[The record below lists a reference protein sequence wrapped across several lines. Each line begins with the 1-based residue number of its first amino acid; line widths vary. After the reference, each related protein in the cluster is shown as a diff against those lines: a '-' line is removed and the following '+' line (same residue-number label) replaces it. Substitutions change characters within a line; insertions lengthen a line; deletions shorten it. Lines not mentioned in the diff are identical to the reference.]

1 MGAVCILQQLY
12 CIDMQHLPWHSM
24 GTNDVLH
31 ALGSSPQGI
40 STNEAITRL
49 VRDGRNEIPRPRS
62 YRLGKLIWNQIKSPL
77 AIVLLL
83 AGFATILL
91 GEWVDAGVIAVALTL
106 NALLGIYQE
115 GRASRVFDE
124 LTQSLIHD
132 ATVIRNGE
140 HTLVSSYDLVV
151 GDVVVLA
158 GGRIVP
164 ADMRLIE
171 VYDLQVNE
179 SAFTGEWKPVK
190 KHTDMLPVDARDPEK
205 KCMAWGGTIVAQGAG
220 KGVVIATGAQSAFGR
235 LAHATMAVDESET
248 PLLQSVKRL
257 ARAMMVLIGVIL
269 VVVVAIGLVRGETLG
284 TMLLIAIAVAVAAM
298 PEGLPAAVTV
308 VLAVAMEAVLRKGG
322 LVKSLLAAE
331 TLGSTTVILTD
342 KTGTLTEGNMSAVGF
357 YSARGISQ
365 HDATAQYADNTL
377 LIRGAVLASDAF
389 IETIDG
395 VATVRGRPVEKALVE
410 AGRRIGCTQDAMQGI
425 SYNRVDFMQ
434 FESARRYAGSLNRE
448 ADGTHRV
455 YLSGAPEKLL
465 EVATHVAVAQGERV
479 MDAAQR
485 TQFLNVTTQGAQE
498 GRKFIGVAYAH
509 VDHPN
514 IPEDIRAGT
523 PKKLVFLGVIA
534 LADAVR
540 ADVPQEIERAHRAG
554 ARVIM
559 VTGDYPETA
568 RAVAQEAGVVAP
580 GARILTGSEI
590 EHLDDDTLHAALMQV
605 HVVARVLPE
614 QKLRI
619 VSVLRKHGEVVAM
632 TGDGVNDAPALMA
645 ADIGV
650 AVGSGTDV
658 AKAASDV
665 VLLNNTFS
673 TITAAIHEGRRAV
686 DNLRKAVL
694 YLLSTSVSEI
704 VIIAGSVAAG
714 LPLPLLPTQLLW
726 TNIIHEGFMSAP
738 YAFEPA
744 APDAMTRR
752 PHGIHEAI
760 LTGHLRTFIIII
772 SAIGGSLLFAFYI
785 LMYSMHIPIE
795 TVRTLVFAA
804 LSITALSYAL
814 SLKDIHR
821 PLWRIP
827 LFNNTALI
835 FGLCASFGVLIL
847 SLTVPPL
854 RAFLSLTP
862 LNSAHVVILIL
873 FAIASLAAIEI
884 SKVIARAITDGQRPH
899 HS

>member
-1 MGAVCILQQLY
+1 MGAL
-12 CIDMQHLPWHSM
+12 
-24 GTNDVLH
+24 DVVH
-31 ALGSSPQGI
+31 ALDTTIEGLPVA
-40 STNEAITRL
+40 EAKARL
-49 VRDGRNEIPRPRS
+49 LRDGRNEIPKPRS
-62 YRLGKLIWNQIKSPL
+62 FRLGKLIWNQIKSPL

-83 AGFATILL
+83 AGFATLLL
-91 GEWVDAGVIAVALTL
+91 GEWVDGAVIATVLIL

-124 LTQSLIHD
+124 LTRSLIHD
-132 ATVIRNGE
+132 ATVFRNGE
-140 HTLVSSYDLVV
+140 QMLVPSYELVV
-151 GDVVVLA
+151 GDIVSLM
-158 GGRIVP
+158 GGKIVP
-164 ADMRLIE
+164 ADMRLTE
-171 VYDLQVNE
+171 VFDLQINE
-179 SAFTGEWKPVK
+179 SAFTGEWKAVK
-190 KHTDMLPVDARDPEK
+190 KHIDPVAETARDPEK
-205 KCMAWGGTIVAQGAG
+205 LCIAWGGTIVAQGAG
-220 KGVVIATGAQSAFGR
+220 KGVVVSTGAQSAFGR
-235 LAHATMAVDESET
+235 LARATMAVDDSET

-257 ARAMMVLIGVIL
+257 ARAMMVLLGAVLIL
-269 VVVVAIGLVRGETLG
+269 VVVTGLLRGETLG

-308 VLAVAMEAVLRKGG
+308 VLAVAMEAVLKKGG

-357 YSARGISQ
+357 YSARGITQ
-365 HDATAQYADNTL
+365 NDATPQFADNAHI
-377 LIRGAVLASDAF
+377 IRGAVFASDAF
-389 IETIDG
+389 IEQVDS
-395 VATVRGRPVEKALVE
+395 VAVVRGRPVEKAMVE
-410 AGRRIGCTQDAMQGI
+410 AGQRIGCTKEGESGI
-425 SYNRVDFMQ
+425 SFNRIDFMQ
-434 FESARRYAGSLNRE
+434 FESARRYAGSLNKE

-465 EVATHVAVAQGERV
+465 EVATHVAVANGERQI
-479 MDAAQR
+479 DEAQR
-485 TQFLNVTTQGAQE
+485 TQFTTVTSAGAQL

-509 VDHPN
+509 VDHAS
-514 IPEDIRAGT
+514 IPEDIRSGK
-523 PKKLVFLGVIA
+523 PKKLVFLGLVA

-540 ADVPQEIERAHRAG
+540 ADVPAEIERARQSG

-568 RAVAQEAGVVAP
+568 RAVAHEAGIAKE
-580 GARILTGSEI
+580 GAELITGGEI
-590 EHLDDDTLHAALMQV
+590 EHMDDDALYTALMKV
-605 HVVARVLPE
+605 HIVARVLPE

-619 VSVLRKHGEVVAM
+619 VTLLRKHGEVVAM

-673 TITAAIHEGRRAV
+673 TITAAILEGRRAV

-760 LTGHLRTFIIII
+760 LTPHLRTLIIVI
-772 SAIGGSLLFAFYI
+772 STVGGSLLFAFYI
-785 LMYSMHIPIE
+785 FAYSSLDLPIE
-795 TVRTLVFAA
+795 KVRTLVFAA

-821 PLWRIP
+821 PLWRIQ
-827 LFNNTALI
+827 LFNNPALI
-835 FGLCASFGVLIL
+835 YGLLASLGILVL
-847 SLTVPPL
+847 SLTIPPL
-854 RAFLSLTP
+854 RALLSLTP
-862 LNSAHVVILIL
+862 LNSNDVILL
-873 FAIASLAAIEI
+873 VAFAVVSVTAIEI
-884 SKVIARAITDGQRPH
+884 SKVVARQFAVAHR
-899 HS
+899 

>member
-1 MGAVCILQQLY
+1 MGAL
-12 CIDMQHLPWHSM
+12 
-24 GTNDVLH
+24 DVVH
-31 ALGSSPQGI
+31 ALESSTQGLTI
-40 STNEAITRL
+40 NEAQARL
-49 VRDGRNEIPRPRS
+49 ARDGRNEIPRPHS
-62 YRLGKLIWNQIKSPL
+62 FRLGKLLWNQVKSPL

-83 AGFATILL
+83 AGFATLLL
-91 GEWVDAGVIAVALTL
+91 GEWVDAAVIATALIL

-124 LTQSLIHD
+124 LTRSLIHD
-132 ATVIRNGE
+132 ATVIRAGE
-140 HTLVSSYDLVV
+140 QMLVPSHNLVM
-151 GDVVVLA
+151 GDVVSLM
-158 GGRIVP
+158 GGKIVP
-164 ADMRLIE
+164 ADMRLLE
-171 VYDLQVNE
+171 SFDLQINE

-190 KHTDMLPVDARDPEK
+190 KIIDPVAEGARDPEK
-205 KCMAWGGTIVAQGAG
+205 LCMAWGGTIVAQGAG
-220 KGVVIATGAQSAFGR
+220 KGVVVSTGAQSAFGR
-235 LAHATMAVDESET
+235 LARATMAVDDSET

-257 ARAMMVLIGVIL
+257 ARAMMVLIGAVLVL
-269 VVVVAIGLVRGETLG
+269 VVVTGLIRGETLG

-308 VLAVAMEAVLRKGG
+308 VLAVAMEAVLKKGG

-357 YSARGISQ
+357 YSARGIAQ
-365 HDATAQYADNTL
+365 HDATPQFADNAHI
-377 LIRGAVLASDAF
+377 IRGAIFASDAF
-389 IETIDG
+389 VEQVDG
-395 VATVRGRPVEKALVE
+395 VRVVRGRPVEKALVE
-410 AGRRIGCTQDAMQGI
+410 AGERIGCTQEKESGLTF
-425 SYNRVDFMQ
+425 NRVDFLQ

-465 EVATHVAVAQGERV
+465 EVATHVAVANGERQIDV
-479 MDAAQR
+479 AQR
-485 TQFLNVTTQGAQE
+485 NLFTEVTSAGAQE
-498 GRKFIGVAYAH
+498 GKKFIGVAYAH
-509 VDHPN
+509 VDAAA
-514 IPEDIRAGT
+514 IPDDIRAGK
-523 PKKLVFLGVIA
+523 PRKLVFLGLVA

-540 ADVPQEIERAHRAG
+540 ADVPAEIEKAHLSG

-568 RAVAQEAGVVAP
+568 RAVAMEAGITRG
-580 GARILTGSEI
+580 GAELVTGSEI
-590 EHLDDDTLHAALMQV
+590 EHMDDDALYARLMKV
-605 HVVARVLPE
+605 HIVARVLPE

-619 VSVLRKHGEVVAM
+619 VTLLRKHGEVVAM

-673 TITAAIHEGRRAV
+673 TITAAILEGRRAV

-760 LTGHLRTFIIII
+760 LTPHLRSLIVVI
-772 SAIGGSLLFAFYI
+772 SVVGGSLLFLFYI
-785 LMYSMHIPIE
+785 LMYSMDLPLE
-795 TVRTLVFAA
+795 KVRTLVFAA
-804 LSITALSYAL
+804 LSLTALSYAL

-821 PLWRIP
+821 PLWRIQ
-827 LFNNTALI
+827 LFNNPALI
-835 FGLCASFGVLIL
+835 FGLCMSLGILVL
-847 SLTVPPL
+847 SLTIPPL
-854 RAFLSLTP
+854 RALLSLTP
-862 LNSAHVVILIL
+862 LNADDVLIL
-873 FAIASLAAIEI
+873 VVFGCVSVAAIET
-884 SKVIARAITDGQRPH
+884 SKVLARYVAGAH
-899 HS
+899 HADRA